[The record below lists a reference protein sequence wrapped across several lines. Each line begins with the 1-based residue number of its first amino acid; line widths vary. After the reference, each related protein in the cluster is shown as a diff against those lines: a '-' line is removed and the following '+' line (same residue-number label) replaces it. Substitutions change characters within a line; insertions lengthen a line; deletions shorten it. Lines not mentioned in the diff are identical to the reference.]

1 MHFRK
6 FMLLN
11 HTIEAGVFGKST
23 PAIQEELN
31 MEKDIGWKLY
41 FADNER
47 YADII
52 NGIGC
57 GGNQLIKDT
66 DLSEDDTQAGKKTR
80 DLLRKSAFGVN
91 FAMIGIEN
99 QEKMDY
105 SLPLRIMNYD
115 VWKYERQA
123 AQIRKEVRK
132 NIKER
137 SVGEYLYGFGKDCR
151 LHPVITFVL
160 YSGKEEWDGPVSL
173 HEMLDFTDVPESLC
187 ELTSNYKLNVIEI
200 RRFEHTEVFKT
211 DVRQV
216 FEFIKCSED
225 KKALR
230 KLVESDNY
238 YRNMQEDAYDVVAMY
253 TNSTELL
260 APREYRRKDG
270 KVDMCKAIR
279 DMMEDSRAEGIE
291 TGREEGADFFAA
303 LTQHLIMDA
312 RMDDLLRATSDK
324 EYRNLLYGEYGMEQQ
339 QRGN

>member
-1 MHFRK
+1 M
-6 FMLLN
+6 
-11 HTIEAGVFGKST
+11 T
-23 PAIQEELN
+23 PATQEELN
-31 MEKDIGWKLY
+31 MERDKDVGWKAY

-57 GGNQLIKDT
+57 GGQQLIKHT
-66 DLSEDDTQAGKKTR
+66 DLHEDDSQAGKKTR
-80 DLLRKSAFGVN
+80 DLLRKIALGMN
-91 FAMIGIEN
+91 FAIIGIEN
-99 QEKMDY
+99 QETIDY
-105 SLPLRIMNYD
+105 ALPLRNMNYD

-123 AQIRKEVRK
+123 IKIRKEVRSNPHGVSK
-132 NIKER
+132 
-137 SVGEYLYGFGKDCR
+137 GEYLYGFRKESK

-160 YSGKEEWDGPVSL
+160 YSGKEAWDGPTSL
-173 HEMLDFTDVPESLC
+173 HEMLDFTDIPESLR
-187 ELTSNYKLNVIEI
+187 EMTPDYRINVIEI
-200 RRFEHTEVFKT
+200 RKLQHTEVFKT

-216 FEFIKCSED
+216 FEFIRCSED
-225 KKALR
+225 KVALQ
-230 KLVESDNY
+230 KLVESDAY
-238 YRNMQEDAYDVVAMY
+238 YRNMEEDAYDVVALY

-279 DMMEDSRAEGIE
+279 DMMEDSRIEGIE
-291 TGREEGADFFAA
+291 TGRREGIETGADFFAA

-339 QRGN
+339 QS